1 MSYSVSF
8 SPQALK
14 HKWDTDRDFRRK
26 VTKFYIGVAIG
37 GYIVYKIASNPK
49 KALYSYGVES
59 NWKVKATEAEIAA
72 FNRFMKAFYKA
83 QEKLV
88 NAGTPWDG
96 RDVIAIHASRK
107 DRKAYNEIAGR
118 MNKVLRRI
126 NQDKNPIEIFEDYLV
141 RN

>member
-1 MSYSVSF
+1 MTYSVSF

-14 HKWDTDRDFRRK
+14 HKWDTDRAFRRK
-26 VTKFYIGVAIG
+26 VTKAYIMVAVG

-72 FNRFMKAFYKA
+72 FNRVMEAFYKA
-83 QEKLV
+83 QEKLA

-96 RDVIAIHASRK
+96 LDSIKLYTSRK
-107 DRKAYNEIAGR
+107 DVKAYNEIAGR

-126 NQDKNPIEIFEDYLV
+126 NQDKTPITVLDDYLV
-141 RN
+141 KN